1 MTALGIALLVGGAAL
16 VVAEAH
22 IPGGV
27 LGVAGAVA
35 LVAGVVVLVP
45 ALGGSALVA
54 VPVALALALAG
65 AAWAL
70 LAVRPAARA
79 QRQRVRAGTE
89 ALCGHR
95 GVVRTW
101 ASPAGHVYV
110 DGALWRARDDC
121 GLGDAPLHEG
131 DVVVVEAVRGLTLS
145 VRRADDWEL
154 SA

>member
-1 MTALGIALLVGGAAL
+1 MTALGIALLIMGAAL

-22 IPGGV
+22 LPGGI
-27 LGVAGAVA
+27 LGLAGAVA
-35 LVAGVVVLVP
+35 LAAGVVVL
-45 ALGGSALVA
+45 AGAMGAGALVA
-54 VPVALALALAG
+54 VPVSAGLALAAG
-65 AAWAL
+65 AWVL

-79 QRQRVRAGTE
+79 LRGRQRSGME

-101 ASPAGHVYV
+101 DAPAGHVYV

-121 GLGDAPLHEG
+121 GLDDGTLHEG

-145 VRRADDWEL
+145 VRRADEWEL